1 MRKSVWF
8 VILIVLLLLL
18 AGCGAANV
26 DQAKTQFC
34 SDWNA
39 LGAAIQ
45 NAKALNENSTIDQA
59 KDAQNQVAQAWDKA
73 KNSAAQLQDV
83 QLEATE
89 DAYNAMTQTI
99 NSVPNEATLGQAS
112 AAVQASVNGFE
123 TAYTAINTTVCV
135 AP

>member
-1 MRKSVWF
+1 MKKGIWF
-8 VILIVLLLLL
+8 VVLIVLVLLL

-26 DQAKTQFC
+26 DQAKVQFC
-34 SDWNA
+34 ADWNE
-39 LGAAIQ
+39 LGTAIAS
-45 NAKALNENSTIDQA
+45 AKALNENSTVDEA
-59 KDAQNQVAQAWDKA
+59 KAAQNQVAQAWDKA

-89 DAYNAMTQTI
+89 DAYNAMTQAI
-99 NSVPNEATLGQAS
+99 NSIPADATLGQAN
-112 AAVQASVNGFE
+112 AAVQASVSAFD